1 MKEKIIYR
9 IILFAIILLGFFMR
23 TTGSN
28 WDQGFHLHPD
38 ERMIQMTALS
48 LHAPQ
53 NIADFL
59 TVRSGINPHFFAY
72 GSFPIYFLRISSLA
86 FGKINSSFATYEN
99 IFYVGRMI
107 SIFSELMTIIVV
119 FLIGRKIINMSV
131 GIFAS
136 FFYAVSVLPI
146 QTSHYYT
153 VDTLLTLLILL
164 TLFYLI
170 KNADNPTY
178 KSSVFAG
185 IFLGLGLATKISAGT
200 LIIPIFAL
208 LFLTRV
214 YKKIAL
220 LLTVGCITFFIF
232 QPYALIDFTEF
243 MKQNMLQYEM
253 THNPFISTYTLQY
266 VAKVP
271 FLFELKNIFLWGLG
285 PFISLLF
292 VEGLILFLHGM
303 FKKNVVKKKYPNVIL
318 LIFVTT
324 YFLFIGGLTV
334 GFMRY
339 LLPIYPLLCIFAG
352 VAFVTLCKSLEKINK
367 YLYFLIIFILLICS
381 SIWAL
386 TFLSIYDL
394 SNTRVIASTW
404 INKNIPPN
412 KTFAVEHWDDTL
424 PLFGQEKYRLETLE
438 LFNKDSKEKWIIINE
453 QLKKSDYIIIASN
466 RLRGP
471 LQKLTDCSR
480 LEKNR
485 CYPLTAKYYKNLFA
499 ENLGFE
505 KIVEFENL
513 PRIPATKFYIDDS
526 SADESFTVHDH
537 PKITIFKKSSL

>member
-1 MKEKIIYR
+1 M
-9 IILFAIILLGFFMR
+9 
-23 TTGSN
+23 
-28 WDQGFHLHPD
+28 
-38 ERMIQMTALS
+38 
-48 LHAPQ
+48 
-53 NIADFL
+53 
-59 TVRSGINPHFFAY
+59 
-72 GSFPIYFLRISSLA
+72 
-86 FGKINSSFATYEN
+86 
-99 IFYVGRMI
+99 
-107 SIFSELMTIIVV
+107 
-119 FLIGRKIINMSV
+119 
-131 GIFAS
+131 
-136 FFYAVSVLPI
+136 
-146 QTSHYYT
+146 
-153 VDTLLTLLILL
+153 
-164 TLFYLI
+164 
-170 KNADNPTY
+170 
-178 KSSVFAG
+178 
-185 IFLGLGLATKISAGT
+185 
-200 LIIPIFAL
+200 
-208 LFLTRV
+208 
-214 YKKIAL
+214 
-220 LLTVGCITFFIF
+220 GCITFFIF